1 MKRNI
6 AAMLAVMLIMTAF
19 SGVSWAKETVSP
31 APSASSAGGN
41 AYDDIGAGPS
51 ELLGKTELPVDSEA
65 PGDSQLPG
73 DSEAPALNGWQTDA
87 SGETFYYQDGVM
99 LKGWQTI
106 DGNTYYFGKK
116 TGKLYRGWQTIG
128 GNRYYLGRTT
138 GKLYTGI
145 HKIRGNVYTFDESG
159 VLLRTVYGDKKAICL
174 TYDDG
179 PSANTASI
187 LDTLE
192 QNGGL
197 ATFFVVGNRVKSYS
211 KTINRARAM
220 GCQIGNHSYSH
231 TFYSGLTAKEIRQQ
245 IKKCNAAVEK
255 AVGEAPVIT
264 RTPGGNA
271 SDAVKKAVG
280 MPVILWNVDTQDWKT
295 RNAESVYREV
305 MRHAKDGN
313 IVLMHDLYASTAE
326 ASKRFIP
333 KLVEQGFQLVTVE
346 EMALLKGT
354 KLKAG
359 QVYFSFR

>member
-1 MKRNI
+1 MKKII

-41 AYDDIGAGPS
+41 AYDDIEAGPS
-51 ELLGKTELPVDSEA
+51 ELLGETELPGDSEAPGEPELPVDSEA
-65 PGDSQLPG
+65 PV
-73 DSEAPALNGWQTDA
+73 LNGWQTDA
-87 SGETFYYQDGVM
+87 SGETFYYLDGVM

-106 DGNTYYFGKK
+106 DGDTYYFGKK

-159 VLLRTVYGDKKAICL
+159 VLLRTVYGNKKAICL

-179 PSANTASI
+179 PSANTAAI

-211 KTINRARAM
+211 KTINRARTM

-231 TFYSGLTAKEIRQQ
+231 AFYSGLTSKEIRQQ